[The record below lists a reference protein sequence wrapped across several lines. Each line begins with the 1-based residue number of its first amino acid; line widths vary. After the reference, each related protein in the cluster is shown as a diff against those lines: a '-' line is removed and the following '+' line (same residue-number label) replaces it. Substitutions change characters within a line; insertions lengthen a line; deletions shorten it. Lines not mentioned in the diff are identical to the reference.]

1 MSNNN
6 IIKNRSE
13 ILFLY
18 DVTNAN
24 PNGDPVDENK
34 PRIDE
39 ETGKN
44 IVTDVKLK
52 RTIRDYLKD
61 FKGKEIFVR
70 EISDDEGN
78 IQDAKQRAEDFLKDS
93 SRKGIK
99 KSEIKTLGEM
109 RKLINDNII
118 RECIDVRLFGV
129 TLPIE
134 KSAKEKS
141 SVTHTGAVQFKMGTS
156 LHRVNLQYIKGTGAF
171 ASGKG
176 MEQKTFR
183 EEYFVS
189 YSLIAFWGVANENAA
204 KETRLT
210 EDDMSLLMDGLWNG
224 TKNLISRSKAG
235 QMPRLLLRVVYRE
248 GNFHIGDLDKMVK
261 LINKEGKE
269 DEAIRDITEV
279 ALDLTEL
286 GKALRTHKDKIE
298 RVDYKIDERVSIISQ
313 GAETTLPSLFGG
325 ITLQEISL

>member
-1 MSNNN
+1 MSSNN
-6 IIKNRSE
+6 IITNRSE

-18 DVTNAN
+18 DVANAN

-44 IVTDVKLK
+44 IVTDVRLK

-61 FKGKEIFVR
+61 FRGKEIFVR
-70 EISDDEGN
+70 EISNEEGD
-78 IQDAKQRAEDFLKDS
+78 IQDAKQRAEDFLLS
-93 SRKGIK
+93 SSGEKIK
-99 KSEIKTLGEM
+99 KSDISIQEM
-109 RKLINDNII
+109 RKVINENIL
-118 RECIDVRLFGV
+118 RDCIDIRLFGV

-141 SVTHTGAVQFKMGTS
+141 SVTHTGAVQFKMGAS

-183 EEYFVS
+183 EEYFLS
-189 YSLIAFWGVANENAA
+189 YSLISFWGVANENAA

-210 EDDMSLLMDGLWNG
+210 EDDMSLLMDGIWNG

-235 QMPRLLLRVVYRE
+235 QMPRLLLRVVYKE

-261 LINKEGKE
+261 LVKKEEKA
-269 DEAIRDITEV
+269 DEAIRDISEV
-279 ALDLTEL
+279 SLDLTEL
-286 GKALRTHKDKIE
+286 ADALSKHRDKIE
-298 RVDYKIDERVSIISQ
+298 RVEYKVDDRVSIVS
-313 GAETTLPSLFGG
+313 GG
-325 ITLQEISL
+325 TEKTIKDLLDGIIVQEIEL

>member
-1 MSNNN
+1 MSSNN

-44 IVTDVKLK
+44 IVTDVRLK

-78 IQDAKQRAEDFLKDS
+78 IQDAKQRAEDFLG
-93 SRKGIK
+93 KGIE
-99 KSEIKTLGEM
+99 KSKIKLGEM
-109 RKLINDNII
+109 KQLIDDNIL
-118 RECIDVRLFGV
+118 RDCIDVRLFGI

-204 KETRLT
+204 KETKLT

-235 QMPRLLLRVVYRE
+235 QMPRLLLRIIYRE
-248 GNFHIGDLDKMVK
+248 GNFHIGDLDRMIKFVK
-261 LINKEGKE
+261 REEKE
-269 DEAIRDITEV
+269 DEAIRDIVEA

-286 GKALRTHKDKIE
+286 GNTLRTHKDKIE
-298 RVDYKIDERVSIISQ
+298 RVDYKMDERVSIVSQ
-313 GAETTLPSLFGG
+313 GAETTLPSLLGG

>member
-1 MSNNN
+1 MDSNNT
-6 IIKNRSE
+6 IKNRSE

-44 IVTDVKLK
+44 IVTDVRLK

-70 EISDDEGN
+70 EISDEEGN
-78 IQDAKQRAEDFLKDS
+78 IQDAKQRAEDFLRDS
-93 SRKGIK
+93 SGEKIEKSKIK
-99 KSEIKTLGEM
+99 LGEM
-109 RKLINDNII
+109 KSLINDNIL
-118 RECIDVRLFGV
+118 RDCIDVRLFGV

-134 KSAKEKS
+134 KSTKEKS
-141 SVTHTGAVQFKMGTS
+141 SITHTGPVQFKMGSS

-171 ASGKG
+171 ASGKER
-176 MEQKTFR
+176 EQKTFR
-183 EEYFVS
+183 EEYFLS

-210 EDDMSLLMDGLWNG
+210 EEDMTFLLDGIWNG

-235 QMPRLLLRVVYRE
+235 QMPRLLLRVVYKE
-248 GNFHIGDLDKMVK
+248 GNFHIGDLDKMVRLVK
-261 LINKEGKE
+261 KEEKE
-269 DEAIRDITEV
+269 DEALRDISEV
-279 ALDLTEL
+279 SLDLTEL
-286 GKALRTHKDKIE
+286 AEVLSKNRDKIE
-298 RVDYKIDERVSIISQ
+298 RIDYKVDERVSILYGDTEKQIKD
-313 GAETTLPSLFGG
+313 LLDG
-325 ITLQEISL
+325 IPVQEISF

>member
-1 MSNNN
+1 MSNNV
-6 IIKNRSE
+6 IANRSE

-18 DVTNAN
+18 DVNNAN

-44 IVTDVKLK
+44 IVTDVRLK

-78 IQDAKQRAEDFLKDS
+78 IQDAKLRAEDFLLDPSGTK
-93 SRKGIK
+93 IK
-99 KSEIKTLGEM
+99 KSDIKTLGEM
-109 RKLINDNII
+109 KKMIDDNVL
-118 RECIDVRLFGV
+118 RDCIDVRMFGV

-134 KSAKEKS
+134 KSSKEKS
-141 SVTHTGAVQFKMGTS
+141 SITHTGAVQFKMGTS

-171 ASGKG
+171 ASRKE

-183 EEYFVS
+183 EEYFLS
-189 YSLIAFWGVANENAA
+189 YSLIAFWGIANENAA

-210 EDDMSLLMDGLWNG
+210 EDDMALLMDGIWNG

-235 QMPRLLLRVVYRE
+235 QMPRLLLRVVYKE

-261 LINKEGKE
+261 LDYKEGKQE
-269 DEAIRDITEV
+269 EAIRDIAEV
-279 ALDLTEL
+279 SLNLTEFAEAIS
-286 GKALRTHKDKIE
+286 KNKDKIE
-298 RVDYKIDERVSIISQ
+298 RVEYKVDERISIISNE
-313 GAETTLPSLFGG
+313 AEITLSNLLSG
-325 ITLQEISL
+325 ITTQELSI

>member
-1 MSNNN
+1 MSNN

-18 DVTNAN
+18 DVANAN

-39 ETGKN
+39 ETGRN
-44 IVTDVKLK
+44 IVTDVRLK

-93 SRKGIK
+93 SGKEIK
-99 KSEIKTLGEM
+99 KSDISLADMK
-109 RKLINDNII
+109 KLINDNIL
-118 RECIDVRLFGV
+118 RDCIDIRLFGV

-134 KSAKEKS
+134 KSGKEKS
-141 SVTHTGAVQFKMGTS
+141 SVTHTGAVQFKMGAS

-183 EEYFVS
+183 EEYFLS

-204 KETRLT
+204 KETKLT
-210 EDDMSLLMDGLWNG
+210 EDDMSLLMDGIWNG

-235 QMPRLLLRVVYRE
+235 QMPRLLLRVVYKE

-261 LINKEGKE
+261 LLNKEEKE
-269 DEAIRDITEV
+269 DQALRDIREV
-279 ALDLTEL
+279 SLDLTEL
-286 GKALRTHKDKIE
+286 GDTLRKHKDKIE
-298 RVDYKIDERVSIISQ
+298 RLEYKVDKRVSIVSQ
-313 GAETTLPSLFGG
+313 GNETTLPNLLSGL
-325 ITLQEISL
+325 TLQEISV

>member
-13 ILFLY
+13 ILFIY

-39 ETGKN
+39 ETGRN
-44 IVTDVKLK
+44 IVTDVRLK
-52 RTIRDYLKD
+52 RTVRDYLKD

-93 SRKGIK
+93 SGKQIEKSKIK
-99 KSEIKTLGEM
+99 LGEM
-109 RKLINDNII
+109 KRLIDDNIL
-118 RECIDVRLFGV
+118 RNCIDVRLFGV

-183 EEYFVS
+183 EEYFLS

-204 KETRLT
+204 KETKLT
-210 EDDMSLLMDGLWNG
+210 EDDMTLLMDGIWNG

-261 LINKEGKE
+261 LVMKEEKE
-269 DEAIRDITEV
+269 DEALRDIREIS
-279 ALDLTEL
+279 LGLTEL
-286 GKALRTHKDKIE
+286 GNALMKHRDRIE
-298 RVDYKIDERVSIISQ
+298 RVEYKVDERVSITSQ
-313 GAETTLPSLFGG
+313 KTETTLPNLLGG
-325 ITLQEISL
+325 LTLQEISV

>member
-1 MSNNN
+1 MSSHDT
-6 IIKNRSE
+6 ITNRSE

-44 IVTDVKLK
+44 IVTDVRLK

-61 FKGKEIFVR
+61 FKQQEIFVR
-70 EISDDEGN
+70 EISDEDGS

-93 SRKGIK
+93 SGKEIK
-99 KSEIKTLGEM
+99 KGDIKLSEM
-109 RKLINDNII
+109 RKVVNENIL
-118 RECIDVRLFGV
+118 RDCIDIRLFGV

-134 KSAKEKS
+134 KSSKEKS
-141 SVTHTGAVQFKMGTS
+141 SVTHTGPVQFRIGTS
-156 LHRVNLQYIKGTGAF
+156 LHRVNLEYIKGTGAF

-183 EEYFVS
+183 EEYFLS
-189 YSLIAFWGVANENAA
+189 YSLIAFWGVINENAA
-204 KETRLT
+204 KDTKLT
-210 EDDMSLLMDGLWNG
+210 ESDISLLLDGIWNG

-235 QMPRLLLRVVYRE
+235 QMPRLLLRIVYKE
-248 GNFHIGDLDKMVK
+248 SNFHIGDLDKMVRITDVK
-261 LINKEGKE
+261 DAKE
-269 DEAIRDITEV
+269 DQAIRDISEFSLDITEMV
-279 ALDLTEL
+279 KILSEH
-286 GKALRTHKDKIE
+286 RNQIE
-298 RVDYKIDERVSIISQ
+298 RIEYKLDDRVSLTANGSKANIA
-313 GAETTLPSLFGG
+313 GSLGS
-325 ITLQEISL
+325 IPLVEIQV

>member
-1 MSNNN
+1 MSNHDT
-6 IIKNRSE
+6 ITNRSE

-44 IVTDVKLK
+44 IVTDVRLK

-61 FKGKEIFVR
+61 FKQQEIFVR
-70 EISDDEGN
+70 EISDEDGN

-93 SRKGIK
+93 SGKEIRKGDIK
-99 KSEIKTLGEM
+99 LSEM
-109 RKLINDNII
+109 RKVVNENIL
-118 RECIDVRLFGV
+118 RDCIDIRLFGV

-134 KSAKEKS
+134 KSSKEKS
-141 SVTHTGAVQFKMGTS
+141 SVTHTGPVQFRIGTS
-156 LHRVNLQYIKGTGAF
+156 LHRVNLEYIKGTGAF

-183 EEYFVS
+183 EEYFLS
-189 YSLIAFWGVANENAA
+189 YSLIAFWGVINENAA
-204 KETRLT
+204 KDTRLT
-210 EDDMSLLMDGLWNG
+210 ENDISLLLDGIWNG

-235 QMPRLLLRVVYRE
+235 QMPRLLLRIIYKE
-248 GNFHIGDLDKMVK
+248 SNFHLGDLDKMVRIAEVK
-261 LINKEGKE
+261 DDRE
-269 DEAIRDITEV
+269 DQAIRDISEFSLDITEMV
-279 ALDLTEL
+279 EILSGHRDQNE
-286 GKALRTHKDKIE
+286 RIE
-298 RVDYKIDERVSIISQ
+298 YKSDDRVSYTASGSKVDFT
-313 GAETTLPSLFGG
+313 GALGSIPLV
-325 ITLQEISL
+325 EIQV